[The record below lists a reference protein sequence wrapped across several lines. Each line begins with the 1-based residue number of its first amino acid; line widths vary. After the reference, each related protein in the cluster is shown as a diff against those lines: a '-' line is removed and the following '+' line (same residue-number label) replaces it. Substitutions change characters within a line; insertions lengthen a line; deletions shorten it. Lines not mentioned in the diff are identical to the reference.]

1 MLFSVGV
8 AYQLMFLE
16 DDFLGFLL
24 RLVERISFSFGLAF
38 QFIFLGVKLGE
49 SLSDGEDGHGIIF
62 SSHSSPIEVDVVLC
76 WCCVSIQ
83 DRKSVV

>member
-8 AYQLMFLE
+8 AYQFMFLE
-16 DDFLGFLL
+16 EDFLGFLL

-49 SLSDGEDGHGIIF
+49 SLSD
-62 SSHSSPIEVDVVLC
+62 
-76 WCCVSIQ
+76 
-83 DRKSVV
+83 